1 MTVLARPPE
10 MRQHPDSV
18 RNERTNAIVP
28 KGGDVPRVHTHIYPN
43 GLTLV
48 AEERPDVRA
57 AAFHLSVRAG
67 TITEPADKEGL
78 SGVLAEMCYRGAG
91 SLDSRNLSDAL
102 DALGLQRGGGA
113 GAEAAGFGGA
123 LLADNLADALRLH
136 ADIALRP
143 HLPEKELEPIVAL
156 ALQELQSL
164 EDNPSQKMFVQLRR
178 EYFLN
183 EYGRSTL
190 GNAPHLES
198 LTVDDL
204 RADHARRYRPKGGI
218 LSVAGRF
225 DWNWLLDNA
234 GAIFGEW
241 SGEPPAL
248 PKPFVRAE
256 NHYRHIEQD
265 SAQEHIGIAYASV
278 PLGDPE
284 FYTSRMA
291 VSVLSGGMGARL
303 FTEVREKRG
312 LVYAVYASASSVRDT
327 GFVLGYAGTTP
338 ERAQETLD
346 VFIGELNRLV
356 EGVTKDELDR
366 ARVGLLSSLVMQ
378 GESTTAR
385 ASAIG
390 TDTALLGRVRSLE
403 EIREGVESVTQESII
418 AHLRRCPPANFT
430 VTTLGPRPLTMPVEE
445 PAIP

>member
-1 MTVLARPPE
+1 LRRARKYATIASAP
-10 MRQHPDSV
+10 
-18 RNERTNAIVP
+18 RTLVHRTTTAS
-28 KGGDVPRVHTHIYPN
+28 KGGGVPRVFTHTYPN
-43 GLTLV
+43 GLVLV

-57 AAFHLSVRAG
+57 AAFHLSVLAG

-78 SGVLAEMCYRGAG
+78 SKVLAEMCYRGAG
-91 SLDSRNLSDAL
+91 ERDSRALSDAL

-113 GAEAAGFGGA
+113 GTESATFGGA
-123 LLADNLADALRLH
+123 LLADNLGDALKLH

-143 HLPEKELEPIVAL
+143 RLPEKELEPVVAL
-156 ALQELQSL
+156 AIQELQSL
-164 EDNPSQKMFVQLRR
+164 EDNPAQKMFVHLRR

-183 EYGRSTL
+183 DYGRSTL
-190 GNAPHLES
+190 GTVPTLEG

-204 RADHARRYRPKGGI
+204 RADHRNRYRPKDAI

-225 DWNWLLDNA
+225 DWNWLRDTV
-234 GAIFGEW
+234 GALFGDW
-241 SGEPPAL
+241 NGDPPPL
-248 PKPFVRAE
+248 PKPDARATT
-256 NHYRHIEQD
+256 HYRHIEQD

-278 PLGDPE
+278 PLGDPD
-284 FYTSRMA
+284 FYVSRMA
-291 VSVLSGGMGARL
+291 VNVLSGGMGARL

-312 LVYAVYASASSVRDT
+312 LVYAVSASASSARGL
-327 GFVLGYAGTTP
+327 GFVFGYAGTTP

-346 VFIGELNRLV
+346 VYIGELNRLV

-390 TDTALLGRVRSLE
+390 TDMVLLGRVRSLE
-403 EIREGVESVTQESII
+403 EIREGIENVTQESII

-430 VTTLGPRPLTMPVEE
+430 VTTLGPRPLTMPD
-445 PAIP
+445 